1 MKLLGS
7 VVVFTVDLLES
18 VVLVMEMLE
27 SVVATIAVALPGR
40 WRCSLRIC

>member
-7 VVVFTVDLLES
+7 VVVVTVALLGY
-18 VVLVMEMLE
+18 VVLAMEMLE
-27 SVVATIAVALPGR
+27 SVVAALAVALLAR